1 MCDQR
6 SRIRLRTLRMA
17 FTRQFG
23 PLLEQHKWDPRD
35 KEKNQLS
42 VIQCYC
48 PTCRRTVYAEDTESP
63 ECPVCLTPV
72 FVSSEKT
79 PERPNAGKKNGSST
93 KN

>member
-1 MCDQR
+1 MDPATHLTYGVPAA
-6 SRIRLRTLRMA
+6 IWA
-17 FTRQFG
+17 FCSNN
-23 PLLEQHKWDPRD
+23 HKWGTRD
-35 KEKNQLS
+35 EEKSHLS

-93 KN
+93 KS

>member
-1 MCDQR
+1 
-6 SRIRLRTLRMA
+6 
-17 FTRQFG
+17 
-23 PLLEQHKWDPRD
+23 
-35 KEKNQLS
+35 LS